1 MPYRRVRN
9 SCSAREGHVALAF
22 SSTKWMVHQLQP
34 QELTGRVG
42 CLGPNTADGKKTVE
56 HTMLSKRTSKCPQKP
71 TSCTQAGST
80 QCSLF
85 PSKPPHD
92 SVSLCNLCVFTHSC
106 IFSIKIPHSLPL
118 AHFHVRWSG
127 DASLLTYFLLSTID
141 FFLNCYDNK
150 LSSLWEIHP
159 LHCYLHIFF
168 HVCLTRRCVY
178 YILTRYYILLPV
190 WLCCFPLLKIY
201 EYSSNISSPYPA
213 R

>member
-1 MPYRRVRN
+1 MKGMPTARSDCSHTNNSSPWPHPILPFPITTKAITSCQDSSNWVELFFSSIGAVTKQNITMPYRRVRN

-141 FFLNCYDNK
+141 FF
-150 LSSLWEIHP
+150 
-159 LHCYLHIFF
+159 
-168 HVCLTRRCVY
+168 
-178 YILTRYYILLPV
+178 
-190 WLCCFPLLKIY
+190 
-201 EYSSNISSPYPA
+201 
-213 R
+213 